1 VRGVG
6 KNYLLIAIKNKM
18 HPDNVRI
25 DVNLQQRENARGRR
39 ERQFSQAVRRS
50 SSHSSFA
57 SRIAAASPPPGIL
70 HAKDMRD

>member
-1 VRGVG
+1 
-6 KNYLLIAIKNKM
+6 
-18 HPDNVRI
+18 VRI
-25 DVNLQQRENARGRR
+25 DVNLQQREHARGRR

-57 SRIAAASPPPGIL
+57 SRIAADSPPPGIL